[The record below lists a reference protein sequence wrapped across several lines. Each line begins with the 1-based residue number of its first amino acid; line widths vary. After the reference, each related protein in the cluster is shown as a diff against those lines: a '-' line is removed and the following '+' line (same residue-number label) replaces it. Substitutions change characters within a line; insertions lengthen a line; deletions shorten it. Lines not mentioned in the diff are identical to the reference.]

1 MLIQEIDD
9 YAFHLATILQ
19 YFKQQADAQN
29 KPAEVP
35 ISALSNFM
43 DKRGLDINP
52 DTLKSLMTTDPVIKN
67 LIKSFDGEKVTI
79 DTVYEPDK
87 AGDGNMDIDDTGA
100 VASMAKRAMKR
111 RE

>member
-1 MLIQEIDD
+1 
-9 YAFHLATILQ
+9 
-19 YFKQQADAQN
+19 
-29 KPAEVP
+29 
-35 ISALSNFM
+35 
-43 DKRGLDINP
+43 
-52 DTLKSLMTTDPVIKN
+52 MTTDPVIKN

-111 RE
+111 RD

>member
-67 LIKSFDGEKVTI
+67 LIKSKFIALTHSCTAALEISAILINLKKPI
-79 DTVYEPDK
+79 
-87 AGDGNMDIDDTGA
+87 
-100 VASMAKRAMKR
+100 MA
-111 RE
+111 

>member
-35 ISALSNFM
+35 ISALSSF
-43 DKRGLDINP
+43 GC
-52 DTLKSLMTTDPVIKN
+52 TLNSTSLEETDN
-67 LIKSFDGEKVTI
+67 
-79 DTVYEPDK
+79 
-87 AGDGNMDIDDTGA
+87 
-100 VASMAKRAMKR
+100 
-111 RE
+111 

>member
-1 MLIQEIDD
+1 
-9 YAFHLATILQ
+9 
-19 YFKQQADAQN
+19 
-29 KPAEVP
+29 
-35 ISALSNFM
+35 M

-111 RE
+111 RD

>member
-9 YAFHLATILQ
+9 YGFHLATILQ

-67 LIKSFDGEKVTI
+67 LIKSFDGEKITI
-79 DTVYEPDK
+79 DTVYEPD
-87 AGDGNMDIDDTGA
+87 GNANTDTGDTGA
-100 VASMAKRAMKR
+100 VSKMAKRAMNKR
-111 RE
+111 S

>member
-67 LIKSFDGEKVTI
+67 LIKSFAGEKVTI

-87 AGDGNMDIDDTGA
+87 AGAGNMDIDDTGA

-111 RE
+111 RD